1 MQELFFHLIGLLG
14 VRLGVSPV
22 GMVELFVHTTTK
34 RHFLKKKNACR
45 QNNFYV
51 QFVTPKLFRSI
62 VNFYH
67 LEKTR
72 TNLIV
77 KMSRNG
83 LFC

>member
-1 MQELFFHLIGLLG
+1 MQQLFFQLIGLLG
-14 VRLGVSPV
+14 VRLGVGLV
-22 GMVELFVHTTTK
+22 GMVELFVHGASLTTQPVTTTK

-51 QFVTPKLFRSI
+51 QFVTSKLFRSI

-72 TNLIV
+72 TN
-77 KMSRNG
+77 
-83 LFC
+83 